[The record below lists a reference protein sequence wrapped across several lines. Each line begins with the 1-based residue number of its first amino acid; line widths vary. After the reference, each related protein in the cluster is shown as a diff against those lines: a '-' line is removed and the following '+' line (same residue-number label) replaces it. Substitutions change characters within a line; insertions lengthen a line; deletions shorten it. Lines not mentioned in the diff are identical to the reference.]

1 MINKEAKWYATDS
14 AIKTAMNINGII
26 DVESVLLSCF

>member
-14 AIKTAMNINGII
+14 AIKIAMNINGII